1 MSVVSVTLQ
10 KSMAR
15 SLDAVSSI
23 TQHIVMI
30 VGLLFLLGVTS
41 SVFKESENPDWKDSS
56 SNVNPMIVESV
67 PAENNN
73 SNALVNAN
81 VATSTKPHIDVAT
94 SMKPHIIG
102 VLEYVKHRY
111 RVSPEAVLP
120 VFEVAELIG
129 QERRID
135 PLLILAIIGVES
147 GFNPFAESAMGAR
160 GLMQVIPRFH
170 MDKVPEG
177 MGVRHLFDPAV
188 NIRVGVHVL
197 DEAIRRRGGLMAGLQ
212 SYSGSSDSEGRYANK
227 VLAEK
232 ARLEKAAQR
241 AANAKS
247 SG

>member
-1 MSVVSVTLQ
+1 MSVSLTLD

-23 TQHIVMI
+23 TQYAVMI
-30 VGLLFLLGVTS
+30 AGLLFLLAVVGFVFNQSEFSSRTS
-41 SVFKESENPDWKDSS
+41 AVLATDAAVAEQTVPSEQGG
-56 SNVNPMIVESV
+56 E
-67 PAENNN
+67 E
-73 SNALVNAN
+73 
-81 VATSTKPHIDVAT
+81 VADAATAASLKPHLV
-94 SMKPHIIG
+94 G
-102 VLEYVKHRY
+102 VLDYVKRRY

-129 QERRID
+129 RERRID

-160 GLMQVIPRFH
+160 GLMQIIPRFH

-177 MGVRHLFDPAV
+177 VGGRQWFDPAV

-197 DEAIRRRGGLMAGLQ
+197 EDAIRRRGGLTAGLQ
-212 SYSGSSDSEGRYANK
+212 SYAGSSDTEGGYANK

-232 ARLEKAAQR
+232 ARLEKAAR
-241 AANAKS
+241 RGAESNA
-247 SG
+247 